1 MTSGAPRVLPACAA
15 ATLLGLWL
23 FAWSLL
29 DGPDILDF
37 PYVRAG
43 FKGTTATGTI
53 IVAIVVA
60 ACAAVVSATSAD
72 ENSRA
77 RRWAIEWVAL
87 PAIVF
92 GGAWLL

>member
-1 MTSGAPRVLPACAA
+1 VTSRTPRVLPACTA

-43 FKGTTATGTI
+43 FKRTTATGTI
-53 IVAIVVA
+53 VVAIVVA
-60 ACAAVVSATSAD
+60 AGAVAVSAASGD
-72 ENSRA
+72 ERSRA
-77 RRWAIEWVAL
+77 GRWAIERVAL
-87 PAIVF
+87 SAIV
-92 GGAWLL
+92 WLT